1 MGRKITWI
9 TGLALWALFTFW
21 YTNTG
26 GPLKQEE
33 IEHYLG
39 LMAQQ
44 NDADPARL
52 RAFLEQDS
60 GNQFIMVNIIDLN
73 ENPPPVP
80 GAAPGE
86 DANSLMARYMEYMF
100 PALLSRACHPIYA
113 GRAVGPALDLVGLP
127 GAEEWDQ
134 AAMMRYRSK
143 RDMLEI
149 ATNPEFTGR
158 HDFKIA
164 ALDKTVAFPVEGVL
178 YYSDPRFLLA
188 LILFSLCALINL
200 ILPHK

>member
-1 MGRKITWI
+1 MGRMISWI

-33 IEHYLG
+33 IDHYLE

-44 NDADPARL
+44 NDADPAQL

-86 DANSLMARYMEYMF
+86 DAKSLMARYMEYMF

-113 GRAVGPALDLVGLP
+113 GRAVGPALDLVGLS
-127 GAEEWDQ
+127 GAYEWDQ

-200 ILPHK
+200 ILPRK